1 MSNVYQAFFM
11 TIELWAFLG
20 ILCVAMAIEG
30 LIKFYKKKTVDNP
43 ALK

>member
-1 MSNVYQAFFM
+1 MSDILYYFYM

-20 ILCVAMAIEG
+20 ILAVAMAVEG
-30 LIKFYKKKTVDNP
+30 LVRTYRQKLVDNP